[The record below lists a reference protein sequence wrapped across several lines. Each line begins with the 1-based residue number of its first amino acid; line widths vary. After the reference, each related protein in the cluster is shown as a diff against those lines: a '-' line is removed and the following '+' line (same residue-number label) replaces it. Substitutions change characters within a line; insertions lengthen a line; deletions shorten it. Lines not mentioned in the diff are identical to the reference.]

1 MENEQRSGSMAVDYP
16 IENPW
21 PPIETISLRSSASQ
35 GAYVLIE
42 WRNDARIYVKI
53 VFENGDCY
61 DLYSP
66 VLKRPMPASIK
77 CAFCWNAVDA
87 SMAVAG
93 RIVSKTNDPNVFPN
107 EELEIPE
114 QKWVPVADLE
124 EGLRSS
130 AKKRRAERVRS
141 VADRAAGPAGA
152 KRLRSLEE
160 DLSALSDRGLAL
172 YDLLQL
178 AKEGKEYH
186 LAGVSAALRLLVC
199 TGGQSPLLQRVAGH
213 LDAEL
218 LMYGVS
224 PNASEESE
232 LKGFLP
238 NIADFTFSWYEESVG
253 LYQMDLDDWL
263 AHTGFVFQG
272 KKLSNNDTL
281 RLLADADG
289 AHCDPKVLPA
299 FDFWHN
305 VLINGSGYRREFLLR
320 TGAVV
325 VKLAHRLH
333 GLGKERLTQ

>member
-1 MENEQRSGSMAVDYP
+1 MENEHLSGSMAVDYP

-21 PPIETISLRSSASQ
+21 PPIETISLRSSAHQ
-35 GAYVLIE
+35 GACVLIE
-42 WRNDARIYVKI
+42 WRDDARIYVKI
-53 VFENGDCY
+53 GFENGGHY

-66 VLKRPMPASIK
+66 VLKRPMPASIR
-77 CAFCWNAVDA
+77 CGFCWNAVDA

-93 RIVSKTNDPNVFPN
+93 KIVAKTNDPNVFTN

-114 QKWVPVADLE
+114 QKWVPGADLVE
-124 EGLRSS
+124 RLGNS

-141 VADRAAGPAGA
+141 VADRASAPAGA
-152 KRLRSLEE
+152 KRLRTLEE
-160 DLSALSDRGLAL
+160 ELSALSDRGLAL
-172 YDLLQL
+172 YDLLHL
-178 AKEGKEYH
+178 AKDGKEYH

-218 LMYGVS
+218 LMYGAS
-224 PNASEESE
+224 PKAFEES
-232 LKGFLP
+232 KANGFLP
-238 NIADFTFSWYEESVG
+238 NIADFTFSWHKESLG

-289 AHCDPKVLPA
+289 AHSDPKVLPA

-333 GLGKERLTQ
+333 GLGKERLAQ